1 MEDGKSRTWAVLNK
15 PSNKLVCAD
24 RAVVQYREAAGGG
37 RHPDSGADTLAA
49 TNWGTLPSKQGQV
62 WFIDLISQLCRQIL
76 LDDPYAEAKTIAK
89 EEILDIFVTQR

>member
-49 TNWGTLPSKQGQV
+49 TNWGTLPSKQGQA
-62 WFIDLISQLCRQIL
+62 WFIDLISQICCLIL
-76 LDDPYAEAKTIAK
+76 PDDPYAEAKTIAI
-89 EEILDIFVTQR
+89 EEILDIFVTQK